1 MKLSAGR
8 RTEGMGPGWF
18 QARLKVDGGD
28 AARPCPCSSGLL
40 ASTLGAWAQV
50 SFSVSITYEKA
61 EHALLLLRGQ
71 WTISLFLKDQ
81 AGKWR
86 KCRKKSGLDNL
97 GRPHAAAGTSGWPR
111 RDYKSDPEG

>member
-86 KCRKKSGLDNL
+86 KCRKKVV
-97 GRPHAAAGTSGWPR
+97 
-111 RDYKSDPEG
+111 